1 MPFSHTNKWNKK
13 FKIKTEEYNKSRV
26 EIEWKFVLHNESH
39 IAIITHSQKRDPKL
53 TSSRALYIDG
63 SKIFSNRCINNIFT
77 TKIDGNILKFKIEYI
92 NRKYKY
98 SMTIN
103 NISHQIAYKQWM
115 NANNK
120 NNMLLKPIQNKKS
133 SPNLTPQKHSKHLN
147 FIAFTPLGHSVP
159 DRSYDD
165 SETDENAMNNVMK

>member
-1 MPFSHTNKWNKK
+1 MAPKPPSKRAPIIPFSHTNKWNKK

-77 TKIDGNILKFKIEYI
+77 T
-92 NRKYKY
+92 
-98 SMTIN
+98 
-103 NISHQIAYKQWM
+103 
-115 NANNK
+115 
-120 NNMLLKPIQNKKS
+120 
-133 SPNLTPQKHSKHLN
+133 
-147 FIAFTPLGHSVP
+147 
-159 DRSYDD
+159 
-165 SETDENAMNNVMK
+165 